1 MRDNFLFLVA
11 DVSRVQKGRWCRLA
25 LRPVLDLEL
34 TRLVLLC
41 VSHFSE
47 IQMQIQVQTQIFA
60 NAVVVNLNQT
70 KQFLEHFWTWNW
82 PCCCFFVC
90 SKAVLT
96 TIRNTN
102 TRKILRLVS
111 ALELTKS
118 VPLCFKLL
126 YLSVAS
132 LNKVNPEVSKL
143 IPSLSKYMILT
154 LLFVIFC
161 EKVLSSQRNNIANIE
176 MVF

>member
-1 MRDNFLFLVA
+1 MLNCTQTSFRLGTDQVGPALCFSFLRDPNTNTNTNTNNCKCSCCEPQPNSTVF
-11 DVSRVQKGRWCRLA
+11 RA
-25 LRPVLDLEL
+25 LLDLEL
-34 TRLVLLC
+34 TMLL
-41 VSHFSE
+41 F
-47 IQMQIQVQTQIFA
+47 
-60 NAVVVNLNQT
+60 
-70 KQFLEHFWTWNW
+70 FL
-82 PCCCFFVC
+82 C

-143 IPSLSKYMILT
+143 TPSLSKYMILT